1 MHLDVVKLKNFYFQT
16 QLGRYAANA
25 LSDQASALWQDLRGR
40 SLVGFGFAVPV
51 FDSLASQCAR
61 VVNLMPEQQGV
72 AAWPE
77 EGPNASVLASEA
89 QWPIP
94 TGFADRVVLLHGLET
109 SENPSMLLDECWRV
123 LAPGGRA
130 LFIVPNR
137 AGLWARRD
145 ATPFGY
151 GRPYSAGQLESQLIK
166 HRFDPECQRAALFA
180 PPSSRRFWLRAGPR
194 LEQFGSRSSI
204 GFASG
209 ALLIEATK
217 RIYAPMRPGLS
228 EAVRRKLKALEGIA
242 SPEPRPAAGRS
253 VAMQPTVGNN
263 APVGGNAAAPMNR
276 NIEK

>member
-1 MHLDVVKLKNFYFQT
+1 MHLDVVKLKNFYFQSH
-16 QLGRYAANA
+16 LGRYAAQA
-25 LSDQASALWQDLRGR
+25 LSDQASALWQDLEGR
-40 SLVGFGFAVPV
+40 ALVGFGFAIPV
-51 FDSLASQCAR
+51 FDSLASRCAS

-72 AAWPE
+72 IAWPDS
-77 EGPNASVLASEA
+77 GPNASVLASEV
-89 QWPIP
+89 QWPMP
-94 TGFADRVVLLHGLET
+94 TGFADRIVLMHGLET

-166 HRFDPECQRAALFA
+166 HRFDPERQRAALFA
-180 PPSSRRFWLRAGPR
+180 PPSSKRFWLRAGPR
-194 LEQFGSRSSI
+194 LETFGSRSSV

-209 ALLIEATK
+209 ALMIEATK

-253 VAMQPTVGNN
+253 VAMRPNVGDGKSI
-263 APVGGNAAAPMNR
+263 GGNAAAPMNR
-276 NIEK
+276 GKGK